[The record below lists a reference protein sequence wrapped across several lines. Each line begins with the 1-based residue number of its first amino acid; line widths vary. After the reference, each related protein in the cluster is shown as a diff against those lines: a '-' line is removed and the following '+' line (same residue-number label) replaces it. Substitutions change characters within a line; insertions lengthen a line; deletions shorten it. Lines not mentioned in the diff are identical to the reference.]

1 MLEKDY
7 LMRMIQQLTI
17 VLAKILFNKDIRNYD
32 LALKEIDDAFKS
44 MLGWDHDFATSLT
57 SLELFDKL
65 ELIDGK
71 YWEKCLVAAELINQ
85 EAQVYELKRGRS
97 PLITDLYI
105 KAFLFY
111 LQVVENAQ
119 NYNTENCFL
128 NLEYIAN
135 ILVNEELSPDFKY
148 RLCGYFELS
157 GRFDRAENIYFEL
170 FEAKEPRALD
180 KITEF
185 YNRLLSRTDAEL
197 ESGNLPRHEIEE
209 GRRYLDKI

>member
-7 LMRMIQQLTI
+7 LMRMIQQLT
-17 VLAKILFNKDIRNYD
+17 VALAKILFNKDIRNYD

-44 MLGWDHDFATSLT
+44 MLGWDHDYASSLT

-119 NYNTENCFL
+119 NYNIDNCFF

-148 RLCGYFELS
+148 RLCRYFELS
-157 GRFDRAENIYFEL
+157 NQFDRAENIYYEL
-170 FEAKEPRALD
+170 MEEQEKDAKK
-180 KITEF
+180 KINDF
-185 YNRLLSRTDAEL
+185 YKRLLSRTDAEL

-209 GRRYLDKI
+209 GQRYLNKM